1 MCQYVYPLKKASDSV
16 SVSMCFQ
23 SSKKVT
29 HGKQHMTKARCCSRV
44 GQDDWP
50 TVVCKE
56 VALRSYF
63 SQWLENRRLCSLM
76 VFVRLLQANRKAGD
90 TEKAIIITTVF
101 LLPAGRPGLQRP
113 IPVHKSE
120 HSGVC
125 LKIQYLGERS
135 VDPLGH
141 WPVCLASHKF

>member
-1 MCQYVYPLKKASDSV
+1 MCQYVYPLKKASGSV

-29 HGKQHMTKARCCSRV
+29 HGKQHMTKAQGCSRG
-44 GQDDWP
+44 GQDDRS

-76 VFVRLLQANRKAGD
+76 VFVRLLQANKSRRHREGYHHHYS
-90 TEKAIIITTVF
+90 VS
-101 LLPAGRPGLQRP
+101 LPTGRPGLQRP

-120 HSGVC
+120 HSGVG

-135 VDPLGH
+135 VDSLGH
-141 WPVCLASHKF
+141 WLVCLASHKF